1 VTQSEQDDRIRARIE
16 TAADTMPET
25 PIRWRR
31 VTKLARR
38 KALLSVLAASTVGA
52 VVAVLLFLGGSV
64 GRLTLHR
71 YEASLIPIPFAGVTV
86 PDVVHEHVANAQA
99 TLKHVGLKSV
109 VADNCTPY
117 QDCVITS
124 TLPAAGS
131 NVLSGSVVKLHLI
144 FGNVA
149 ECSALPSIQT
159 TPATQVVAALTEA
172 SFKVGAGPVRAHCAP
187 LSIQWQVSD
196 DKGAQWSDVSGRNIL
211 GATSARLQIKPP
223 RTSES
228 GFEYRAVL
236 TDGRGSTDSAGALL
250 TVNTP
255 SCSARPVIKGP
266 ESREVEEGKV
276 AMFTVVVSTPASCK
290 APMVQWYVEAP
301 GGTAFKKI
309 PKAISTSYTTPT
321 TTSAQNETRYEAT
334 LKGTDGVT
342 TTTEAAVLTVKSPCS
357 RPPVI
362 THSPESQTVEEG
374 KEVTFTVVVST
385 PANCKAP
392 TVQWYVEAPGGMSYM
407 KIPHATSM
415 SYSLESTAAQQSETK
430 YEAVVTGSEGQETTS
445 ASATLKLFEADDGG
459 A

>member
-1 VTQSEQDDRIRARIE
+1 MTDSDQDDRIRARIE

-25 PIRWRR
+25 PIRWGR

-38 KALLSVLAASTVGA
+38 KALLTVLAVSTVGA

-86 PDVVHEHVANAQA
+86 PDVVHEHVADAQA
-99 TLKHVGLKSV
+99 TLKHVGLKGV
-109 VADNCTPY
+109 VAGSCAPY
-117 QDCVITS
+117 QYCAVSS
-124 TLPAAGS
+124 TLPEAGS
-131 NVLSGSVVKLHLI
+131 NVLSGSVVKLHLT

-149 ECSALPSIQT
+149 ECSARPSILT
-159 TPATQVVAALTEA
+159 MPATQVVAALTEA
-172 SFKVGAGPVRAHCAP
+172 SFNVGAGPVRAHCAP

-196 DKGAQWSDVSGRNIL
+196 DKGAHWSDVSGRNIS
-211 GATSARLQIKPP
+211 GATSARLQIKPT

-236 TDGRGSTDSAGALL
+236 TDGGGSTDSAGALL
-250 TVNTP
+250 TVNAP

-266 ESREVEEGKV
+266 ESREVEEGK
-276 AMFTVVVSTPASCK
+276 AATFTVVISAPASCK
-290 APMVQWYVEAP
+290 APTVQWYVEAP
-301 GGTAFKKI
+301 GATSFKKI
-309 PKAISTSYTTPT
+309 PKAISSTYTTPT
-321 TTSAQNETRYEAT
+321 TTSAQNKTRYEVT
-334 LKGTDGVT
+334 LEGAGGAT

-357 RPPVI
+357 KPPVI

-374 KEVTFTVVVST
+374 KEVTFTVVVAT
-385 PANCKAP
+385 PENCKAP
-392 TVQWYVEAPGGMSYM
+392 MVQWYVEAPGGTYM

-430 YEAVVTGSEGQETTS
+430 YEAVVTSSEGQETTS
-445 ASATLKLFEADDGG
+445 ASATLKLFEADDSG